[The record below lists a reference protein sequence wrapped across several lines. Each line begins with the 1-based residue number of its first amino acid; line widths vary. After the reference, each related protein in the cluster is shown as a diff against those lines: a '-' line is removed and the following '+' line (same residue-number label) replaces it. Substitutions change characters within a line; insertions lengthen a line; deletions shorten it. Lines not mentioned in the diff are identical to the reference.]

1 MACLNSSKNT
11 RRADAF
17 QPNSATGARDDRAF
31 LSNNCSNGSSV
42 PQIVI
47 TCQTANF
54 AVGEQMRLFDCPQS
68 QSIQSAKAAEY
79 MNGAREW
86 VAENPEL
93 WEDVCGKVHEVCRS
107 IERPFD
113 IAFGS
118 AAFDWF
124 QRTGKGVCL
133 NNNYRAAI
141 CRLYVERF
149 PEDAPHVEL
158 RRSVVDC
165 LGGVA

>member
-1 MACLNSSKNT
+1 MTKQGNT
-11 RRADAF
+11 RRAGEF
-17 QPNSATGARDDRAF
+17 EGNSATGAEKSVSA
-31 LSNNCSNGSSV
+31 LSFDWPNGSTL
-42 PQIVI
+42 PQVLIQ
-47 TCQTANF
+47 CQTANF

-133 NNNYRAAI
+133 NNNYRAGL